1 MIGGTYFMWLWLSLE
16 VVGQHTLVGCSNRQ
30 EGILTVHTVDLV
42 WELWEWR
49 LGEDNGYP
57 YY

>member
-1 MIGGTYFMWLWLSLE
+1 MWLWLSLE